1 MFEEF
6 EEFEE
11 FERFERFEKFEE
23 SRYTGMSNT
32 PFEKF
37 EEFCDIESFIF
48 ALLSSGFFC
57 SPVCFLGLAI
67 SISRFFKIIVKFPS
81 HFVRKK

>member
-1 MFEEF
+1 
-6 EEFEE
+6 
-11 FERFERFEKFEE
+11 
-23 SRYTGMSNT
+23 
-32 PFEKF
+32 
-37 EEFCDIESFIF
+37 
-48 ALLSSGFFC
+48 LSSGFFC